1 MANTERFEKVDI
13 GKLVPYARNA
23 RTHNKEQIV
32 QLRASLREFG
42 FVSPV
47 IIDSDYNII
56 AGHGRVAAAKE
67 EGYKT
72 VPCVF
77 AENLTEAQKRAYI
90 LADNRLAMNAG
101 WDEEMLAV
109 ELSDLQADAFDVSLL
124 GFTDAELNKLSGAAE
139 NVREDDFDIDEE
151 LKKPAVTKLGDLWL
165 LGTHRL
171 VCGDSTKA
179 DTFTLLMDG

>member
-1 MANTERFEKVDI
+1 MWPPPRKKAT
-13 GKLVPYARNA
+13 
-23 RTHNKEQIV
+23 
-32 QLRASLREFG
+32 
-42 FVSPV
+42 
-47 IIDSDYNII
+47 
-56 AGHGRVAAAKE
+56 
-67 EGYKT
+67 KT

-139 NVREDDFDIDEE
+139 NVKEDDFDIDEE
-151 LKKPAVTKLGDLWL
+151 LKSLPSRSSAT
-165 LGTHRL
+165 
-171 VCGDSTKA
+171 CGCSAITALSAATAPRRTPSTC
-179 DTFTLLMDG
+179 

>member
-13 GKLVPYARNA
+13 NKLVPYARNA
-23 RTHNKEQIV
+23 RTHSKEQIA
-32 QLRASLREFG
+32 QLRSSLREFG

-56 AGHGRVAAAKE
+56 AGHGRVSAAKE

-109 ELSDLQADAFDVSLL
+109 ELSDLQADAFDVSL
-124 GFTDAELNKLSGAAE
+124 TSGTTTI
-139 NVREDDFDIDEE
+139 R
-151 LKKPAVTKLGDLWL
+151 
-165 LGTHRL
+165 
-171 VCGDSTKA
+171 
-179 DTFTLLMDG
+179 

>member
-13 GKLVPYARNA
+13 NKLVPYARNA

-67 EGYKT
+67 EGYTT

-101 WDEEMLAV
+101 WDDEMLAV

-139 NVREDDFDIDEE
+139 NVHEDDFDVDEE
-151 LKKPAVTKLGDLWL
+151 LKKPVITKLGDLWL
-165 LGTHRL
+165 LGNHQA
-171 VCGDSTKA
+171 S
-179 DTFTLLMDG
+179 